1 MRTRE
6 YRARMSR
13 FRTPLGTSESS
24 LTATRRRRPRRRC
37 QQRRRARD
45 WCADR
50 RHRLNSMGSVTVK
63 TMARFGRASW
73 SGVVR
78 ARLVGRAEHSTMAA
92 AVRRVPASIVCGV
105 ELAKPRLPVWPYE
118 NGTGAS
124 PCARPFSEDPRR
136 DRSRTR
142 RIAKR
147 SSGVSYPS
155 AECLFAVALLL
166 REWLAR
172 FKHCPDARRKPG
184 TVG

>member
-124 PCARPFSEDPRR
+124 PCARPFS
-136 DRSRTR
+136 
-142 RIAKR
+142 
-147 SSGVSYPS
+147 V
-155 AECLFAVALLL
+155 
-166 REWLAR
+166 
-172 FKHCPDARRKPG
+172 ARRPTTGSVEDATYRETIERCQLSKRRMFVRCG
-184 TVG
+184 VAFA